1 MELAI
6 LVAIAAGI
14 FAVIGLSE
22 PLAARLRLPFS
33 VILAAMGI
41 GIGIT
46 ATFFWQ
52 TSLTNALNPLAHG
65 ILNLPIRASFFLNVF
80 LPLLVFQVALNIDIR
95 RMLDDWVP
103 IIVLAV
109 LAVFVAMLAVGF
121 ALYPVAGL
129 PLAACLL
136 VGAIVSTTDPS
147 AVVSIFKATPSPQ
160 RLARIVEGE
169 SLLNDAAAIALFSLF
184 LGFVTVNVANPKIGP
199 ALVTFPWIA
208 GVGGLIGIAAGRFAV
223 EVIARMPDF
232 PRGQISAS
240 VAVPLLTYLLAEQF
254 SASGVIAVVAAGLTI
269 NLHMTARFTPAAN
282 LQMRDTW
289 DLIAHWAGSLIFI
302 LAAILIP
309 KLLSE
314 FVLYDLFLIA
324 IVVVA
329 ALVARALIL
338 FGVLPVLAVL
348 RLSPKMERPYS
359 VAILW
364 GGLRGAVTLALA
376 LAVTENRYVP
386 QDIKHQVGLIAT
398 GFTLFTLIVQGTTLR
413 WIIHKLKLDRLSP
426 LDVALSNQVIAVA
439 LQSVRER
446 VSETARDLGLTREI
460 VRDEAKRFAE
470 RVDAAVE
477 ETDATEQLQDRDR
490 ITLGLVALAAHE
502 RDSILDGYRDQIISA
517 DLAERLVIGA
527 DMIIEATRTSG
538 RAGYRA
544 ASRRVYATNLRF
556 RVATLLHNYLGIARP
571 LASLLEDRFDVLVSY
586 SMVLPRLEL
595 FIDER
600 IRRIHGRRVA
610 ELLHELLNRRLEEA
624 RRELE
629 TLRLQFP
636 GYAEEL
642 ERRLI
647 RRTTLQLEEGEY
659 EALVEDGL
667 IGPELRATLGADI
680 DKRRAQ
686 LKGRPVLD
694 LKQQKRVAVEGFA
707 AFSDFNERERKLL
720 RKKIRIVYAAPGQHI
735 LRKESSAREVWFI
748 AAGTVNVVTDGVK
761 LRLTEGELFG
771 QFAVLAKR
779 RRPIQVTAVTD
790 CTLLTLDEHTVRTFM
805 AREGAFRRAVIQS
818 AAERGVIIP
827 PETFD
832 RPADEQTA
840 EIRAILVKSGS
851 LKPRP
856 RRRFYQSGF

>member
-1 MELAI
+1 MDLAI

-22 PLAARLRLPFS
+22 PLAARLRLPYS
-33 VILAAMGI
+33 VILAGMGI
-41 GIGIT
+41 GIGVA

-52 TSLTNALNPLAHG
+52 TNLTNALNPLALG

-103 IIVLAV
+103 ILVLAV
-109 LAVFVAMLAVGF
+109 FAVFVAMLAVGF

-129 PLAACLL
+129 PLAGCLL
-136 VGAIVSTTDPS
+136 IGAIVSTTDPS

-184 LGFVTVNVANPKIGP
+184 LGFVTVNVANPEIGP
-199 ALVTFPWIA
+199 TLLTFPWIA
-208 GVGGLIGIAAGRFAV
+208 GVGGLIGIAFGRIGV

-232 PRGQISAS
+232 PRGQLS
-240 VAVPLLTYLLAEQF
+240 VSMAVPPLTFLLAEQL

-269 NLHMTARFTPAAN
+269 NLHMTARFTPAMN
-282 LQMRDTW
+282 LQMRATW

-314 FVLYDLFLIA
+314 FVLYDVLLIG

-329 ALVARALIL
+329 ALAARALIL
-338 FGVLPVLAVL
+338 FGVLPVLTHF
-348 RLSPKMERPYS
+348 RLSPQMERPYS

-376 LAVTENRYVP
+376 LAVTENRFVP
-386 QDIKHQVGLIAT
+386 PDVKHQVGLIAT

-413 WIIHKLKLDRLSP
+413 WIIRKLRLDQLSP

-446 VSETARDLGLTREI
+446 VAETARDLGLTREI
-460 VRDEAKRFAE
+460 VRDEAKQFAE
-470 RVDAAVE
+470 RVDDAVSK
-477 ETDATEQLQDRDR
+477 TDATDQLQDRDR
-490 ITLGLVALAAHE
+490 VTLGLVALAAHE
-502 RDSILDGYRDQIISA
+502 RDTVLDEYRNQVISA

-527 DMIIEATRTSG
+527 DRIIEATRTGG
-538 RAGYRA
+538 RAGYRTA
-544 ASRRVYATNLRF
+544 ARQTYVTGLRF
-556 RVATLLHNYLGIARP
+556 RVATLLHNYLGITRP
-571 LASLLEDRFDVLVSY
+571 LARIVEDRFDVLVFY
-586 SMVLPRLEL
+586 GMVLPRLAL
-595 FIDER
+595 FIDDR
-600 IRRIHGRRVA
+600 IRRIHGRRIA
-610 ELLHELLNRRLEEA
+610 DLLHELLNRRLDEA
-624 RRELE
+624 RQELE
-629 TLRLQFP
+629 SLRLQFP
-636 GYAEEL
+636 GYAEAL

-667 IGPELRATLGADI
+667 IGPELRSTLGADI
-680 DKRRAQ
+680 DSRRAR

-694 LKQQKRVAVEGFA
+694 LRQQKSVTIDGFA
-707 AFSDFNERERKLL
+707 AFADFSEKERKLL
-720 RKKIRIVYAAPGQHI
+720 GKKVRIVYAAPGQQI

-761 LRLTEGELFG
+761 IRLTEGDLFG
-771 QFAVLAKR
+771 QFAVLARWR
-779 RRPIQVTAVTD
+779 RSIQVTAVTD
-790 CTLLTLDEHTVRTFM
+790 CTLLTLDEHTFRTLV
-805 AREGAFRRAVIQS
+805 AREGTFRTAVIES
-818 AAERGVIIP
+818 AAARGVEIP
-827 PETFD
+827 REVFDQPE
-832 RPADEQTA
+832 EQRTGT
-840 EIRAILVKSGS
+840 IRAILVKAGS
-851 LKPRP
+851 LRLKARKATAE
-856 RRRFYQSGF
+856 R

>member
-1 MELAI
+1 MDLAI

-22 PLAARLRLPFS
+22 PLAARLRLPYS
-33 VILAAMGI
+33 VILAGMGI
-41 GIGIT
+41 GIGVA

-52 TSLTNALNPLAHG
+52 TNLTNALNPLALG

-103 IIVLAV
+103 ILVLAV
-109 LAVFVAMLAVGF
+109 FAVFVAMLAVGF

-129 PLAACLL
+129 PLAGCLL
-136 VGAIVSTTDPS
+136 IGAIVSTTDPS

-184 LGFVTVNVANPKIGP
+184 LGFVTVNVANPEIGP
-199 ALVTFPWIA
+199 TLLTFPWIA
-208 GVGGLIGIAAGRFAV
+208 GVGGLIGIAFGRIGV

-232 PRGQISAS
+232 PRGQLS
-240 VAVPLLTYLLAEQF
+240 VSMAVPPLTFLLAEQL

-269 NLHMTARFTPAAN
+269 NLHMTARFTPAMN
-282 LQMRDTW
+282 LQMRATW

-314 FVLYDLFLIA
+314 FVLYDVLLIG

-329 ALVARALIL
+329 ALAARALIL
-338 FGVLPVLAVL
+338 FGVLPVLTHF
-348 RLSPKMERPYS
+348 RLSPQMERPYS

-376 LAVTENRYVP
+376 LAVTENRFVP
-386 QDIKHQVGLIAT
+386 PDVKHQVGLIAT

-413 WIIHKLKLDRLSP
+413 WIIRKLRLDQLSP

-446 VSETARDLGLTREI
+446 VAETARDLGLTREI
-460 VRDEAKRFAE
+460 VRDEAKQFAE
-470 RVDAAVE
+470 RVDDAVSK
-477 ETDATEQLQDRDR
+477 TDATEQLQDRDR
-490 ITLGLVALAAHE
+490 VTLGLVALAAHE
-502 RDSILDGYRDQIISA
+502 RDTVLDEYRNQVISA

-527 DMIIEATRTSG
+527 DRIIEATRTGG
-538 RAGYRA
+538 RAGYRTA
-544 ASRRVYATNLRF
+544 ARQTYVTGLRF
-556 RVATLLHNYLGIARP
+556 RVATLLHNYLGITRP
-571 LASLLEDRFDVLVSY
+571 LARIVEDRFDVLVFY
-586 SMVLPRLEL
+586 GMVLPRLAL
-595 FIDER
+595 FIDDR
-600 IRRIHGRRVA
+600 IRRIHGRRIA
-610 ELLHELLNRRLEEA
+610 DLLHELLNRRLDEA
-624 RRELE
+624 RQELE
-629 TLRLQFP
+629 SLRLQFP
-636 GYAEEL
+636 GYAEAL

-667 IGPELRATLGADI
+667 IGPELRSTLGADI
-680 DKRRAQ
+680 DRRRAR

-694 LKQQKRVAVEGFA
+694 LRQQKSVTIDGFA
-707 AFSDFNERERKLL
+707 AFADFSEKERKLL
-720 RKKIRIVYAAPGQHI
+720 GKKVRIVYAAPGQQI

-761 LRLTEGELFG
+761 IRLTEGDLFG
-771 QFAVLAKR
+771 QFAVLAR
-779 RRPIQVTAVTD
+779 WRRPIQVTAVTD
-790 CTLLTLDEHTVRTFM
+790 CTLLTLDEHTFRTLVS
-805 AREGAFRRAVIQS
+805 REGTFRTAVIES
-818 AAERGVIIP
+818 AAARGVEIP
-827 PETFD
+827 PEVFD
-832 RPADEQTA
+832 QPEEQRTGT
-840 EIRAILVKSGS
+840 IRAILVKAGS
-851 LKPRP
+851 LRLKARKASAE
-856 RRRFYQSGF
+856 R

>member
-1 MELAI
+1 MDLAI

-22 PLAARLRLPFS
+22 PLAARLRLPYS
-33 VILAAMGI
+33 VILAGMGI
-41 GIGIT
+41 GIGVA

-52 TSLTNALNPLAHG
+52 TNLTNALNPLALG

-103 IIVLAV
+103 ILVLAV
-109 LAVFVAMLAVGF
+109 FAVFVAMLAVGF

-129 PLAACLL
+129 PLAGCLL
-136 VGAIVSTTDPS
+136 IGAIVSTTDPS

-184 LGFVTVNVANPKIGP
+184 LGFVTVNVANPEIGP
-199 ALVTFPWIA
+199 TLLTFPWIA
-208 GVGGLIGIAAGRFAV
+208 GVGGLIGIAFGRIGV

-232 PRGQISAS
+232 PRGQLS
-240 VAVPLLTYLLAEQF
+240 VSMAVPPLTFLLAEQL

-269 NLHMTARFTPAAN
+269 NLHMTARFTPALN
-282 LQMRDTW
+282 LQMRATW

-314 FVLYDLFLIA
+314 FVLYDVLLIG

-329 ALVARALIL
+329 ALAARALIL
-338 FGVLPVLAVL
+338 FGVLPVLTHF
-348 RLSPKMERPYS
+348 RLSPQMERPYS

-376 LAVTENRYVP
+376 LAVTENRFVP
-386 QDIKHQVGLIAT
+386 PDVKHQVGLIAT

-413 WIIHKLKLDRLSP
+413 WIIRKLRLDQLSP

-446 VSETARDLGLTREI
+446 VAETARDLGLTREI
-460 VRDEAKRFAE
+460 VRDEAKQFAE
-470 RVDAAVE
+470 RVDDAVSK
-477 ETDATEQLQDRDR
+477 TDATEQLQDRDR
-490 ITLGLVALAAHE
+490 VTLGLVALAAHE
-502 RDSILDGYRDQIISA
+502 RDTVLDEYRNQVISA

-527 DMIIEATRTSG
+527 DRIIEATRTGG
-538 RAGYRA
+538 RAGYRTA
-544 ASRRVYATNLRF
+544 ARQTYVTGLRF
-556 RVATLLHNYLGIARP
+556 RVATLLHNYLGITRP
-571 LASLLEDRFDVLVSY
+571 LARIVEDRFDVLVFY
-586 SMVLPRLEL
+586 GMVLPRLAL
-595 FIDER
+595 FIDDR
-600 IRRIHGRRVA
+600 IRRIHGRRIA
-610 ELLHELLNRRLEEA
+610 DLLHELLNRRLDEA
-624 RRELE
+624 RQELE
-629 TLRLQFP
+629 SLRLQFP
-636 GYAEEL
+636 GYAEAL

-667 IGPELRATLGADI
+667 IGPELRSTLGADI
-680 DKRRAQ
+680 DRRRAR

-694 LKQQKRVAVEGFA
+694 LRQQKSVTIDGFA
-707 AFSDFNERERKLL
+707 AFADFSEKERKLL
-720 RKKIRIVYAAPGQHI
+720 GKKVRIVYAAPGQQI

-761 LRLTEGELFG
+761 IRLTEGDLFG
-771 QFAVLAKR
+771 QFAVLARWR
-779 RRPIQVTAVTD
+779 RSIQVTAVTD
-790 CTLLTLDEHTVRTFM
+790 CTLLTLDEHTFRTLI
-805 AREGAFRRAVIQS
+805 AREGTFRSAVIES
-818 AAERGVIIP
+818 AAARGVEIP
-827 PETFD
+827 PEVFD
-832 RPADEQTA
+832 QPEEKRTGT
-840 EIRAILVKSGS
+840 IRAILVKAGS
-851 LKPRP
+851 LRLKARKA
-856 RRRFYQSGF
+856 SGER